1 MRADYPLLLAP
12 HLAERVW
19 GGDRLGAGIGEAWD
33 LSVHPHGPCRIQN
46 GPLRGK
52 TLAEVSGASP
62 EDFGGPIRLL
72 AKRLDCEADLSFQVH
87 PVKED
92 PKTES
97 WVVLDAAPGAGVWH
111 GFKRTVT
118 PDELRA
124 AAGDGSLPNLLRFEE
139 LSAGDSVFVP
149 SGTVHAIGAGLF
161 LFELQQSA
169 DTTYRLFDWG
179 RGRELHLDQA
189 LASARLSRFEAQPAF
204 EPGPVGRA
212 RLVACEHFFLDRIE
226 EPGNHRVDPGG
237 SWVAALILD
246 GGARTGDLELEAGST
261 LMVPAAAGTC
271 NLHTGGAALVYG
283 PG

>member
-1 MRADYPLLLAP
+1 MRADYPLLLTP
-12 HLAERVW
+12 HFAERVW

-33 LSVHPHGPCRIQN
+33 LSVHPHGPCRIES

-52 TLAEVSGASP
+52 TLAEVADARP

-72 AKRLDCEADLSFQVH
+72 AKRLDCRADLSFQVH
-87 PVKED
+87 PVSED

-97 WVVLDAAPGAGVWH
+97 WVVLDAAHDAGVWH
-111 GFKRTVT
+111 GFRRTVT
-118 PDELRA
+118 ADEVRA
-124 AAGDGSLPNLLRFEE
+124 AARDGSLPGLLRFEK
-139 LSAGDSVFVP
+139 LAAGASVFVP

-189 LASARLSRFEAQPAF
+189 LANARLDALEAQPAVGPGPEGRTRLAECDHF
-204 EPGPVGRA
+204 FIDRIDEPGDH
-212 RLVACEHFFLDRIE
+212 RL
-226 EPGNHRVDPGG
+226 EPGGN
-237 SWVAALILD
+237 WVAAHLLD
-246 GGARTGDLELEAGST
+246 GEARAGDVGMDAGST
-261 LMVPAAAGTC
+261 LMVPAAAGAC
-271 NLHTGGAALVYG
+271 SLRAGGVALVYG